1 MDKYLLE
8 LKNEFNEVID
18 MKLKKHSSQNEKL
31 NEMLRYAVVL
41 GGKRIRPI
49 IMYILADI
57 YGKEYRLIENEAVAI
72 ELIHS
77 YSLVHDD
84 MPCMDDDEYRR
95 GNLTVHKKYGQ
106 ANALLVGDA
115 LLTLAF
121 QILAESEYSNKNS
134 ILALSY
140 YSGYNGMI
148 KGQYLDIISE
158 NMEVDYNNL
167 MEIHL
172 NKTAMLLMASVEL
185 ACINLKIDLEIREK
199 LRKYIMYVGLAYQ
212 IQDDILEVRGK
223 FEKTGKKNTD
233 IRNNKKTFVTVLGL
247 ESSEL
252 IKTYFINEAKALVEG
267 NEKLIEFA
275 EFLLNRES

>member
-1 MDKYLLE
+1 MEKYLLE

-57 YGKEYRLIENEAVAI
+57 YGKEHRLIENEAVAI

-158 NMEVDYNNL
+158 NMEVDYNDL

-185 ACINLKIDLEIREK
+185 TCINLKIDLEIREK

-212 IQDDILEVRGK
+212 IQDDILEVSGK

-267 NEKLIEFA
+267 NEKLIEFS

>member
-57 YGKEYRLIENEAVAI
+57 YGKEHRLIENEAVAI

-212 IQDDILEVRGK
+212 IQDDILEVSGK

>member
-1 MDKYLLE
+1 MEKYLLE

-57 YGKEYRLIENEAVAI
+57 YGKEHRLIENEAVAI

-158 NMEVDYNNL
+158 NMEVDYNDL

-185 ACINLKIDLEIREK
+185 TCINLKIDLEIREK

-212 IQDDILEVRGK
+212 IQDDILEVSGK

-252 IKTYFINEAKALVEG
+252 IKTYFINEAKVLVEG

>member
-1 MDKYLLE
+1 MEKYLLE

-57 YGKEYRLIENEAVAI
+57 YGKEHRLIENEAVAI

-158 NMEVDYNNL
+158 NMEVDYNDL

-185 ACINLKIDLEIREK
+185 TCINLKIDLEIREK
-199 LRKYIMYVGLAYQ
+199 FRKYIMYVGLAYQ
-212 IQDDILEVRGK
+212 IQDDILEVSGK

>member
-57 YGKEYRLIENEAVAI
+57 YGKEHRLIENEAVAI

>member
-57 YGKEYRLIENEAVAI
+57 YGKEHRLIENEAVAI

-233 IRNNKKTFVTVLGL
+233 IRNNKKIFVTVLGL

>member
-1 MDKYLLE
+1 MEKYLLE

-57 YGKEYRLIENEAVAI
+57 YGKEHRLIENEAVAI

-158 NMEVDYNNL
+158 NMEVDYNDL

-185 ACINLKIDLEIREK
+185 TCINLKIDLEIREK

>member
-1 MDKYLLE
+1 MEKYLLE

-57 YGKEYRLIENEAVAI
+57 YGKEHRLIENEAVAI

>member
-57 YGKEYRLIENEAVAI
+57 YGKEHRLIENEAVAI

-252 IKTYFINEAKALVEG
+252 IKTYFINEAKELVEG

>member
-49 IMYILADI
+49 IMYILVDI
-57 YGKEYRLIENEAVAI
+57 YGKEHRLIENEAVAI

>member
-185 ACINLKIDLEIREK
+185 TCINLKIDLEIREK

>member
-1 MDKYLLE
+1 MDKYLFE

-49 IMYILADI
+49 IMYILVDI
-57 YGKEYRLIENEAVAI
+57 YGKEHRLIENEAVAI

>member
-57 YGKEYRLIENEAVAI
+57 YGKEHRLIENEAVAI

-252 IKTYFINEAKALVEG
+252 IRTYFINEAKALVEG

>member
-8 LKNEFNEVID
+8 LKNGCNEVID

-57 YGKEYRLIENEAVAI
+57 YGKEHRLIENEAVAI

-252 IKTYFINEAKALVEG
+252 IKTYFINQAKLLVEG
-267 NEKLIEFA
+267 NEKLIKFA

>member
-1 MDKYLLE
+1 MKEYLSKLQKIINQNLE
-8 LKNEFNEVID
+8 ETLEKNKNNTDFDD
-18 MKLKKHSSQNEKL
+18 MMK
-31 NEMLRYAVVL
+31 YAVLL

-57 YGKEYRLIENEAVAI
+57 YGKDHSVIENEAFAI

-84 MPCMDDDEYRR
+84 MPCMDNDEYRR
-95 GNLTVHKKYGQ
+95 GNLTLHKKYGQ

-115 LLTLAF
+115 LLTFAF
-121 QILAESEYSNKNS
+121 QILAESIYSNKNS

-140 YSGYNGMI
+140 YAGYNGMI
-148 KGQYLDIISE
+148 KGQYLDIVSE
-158 NMEVDYNNL
+158 NIEVDYNDL

-185 ACINLKIDLEIREK
+185 ACINLKIDLDTREK

-212 IQDDILEVRGK
+212 IQDDILEIKGD
-223 FEKTGKKNTD
+223 FEKIGKKNTD
-233 IRNNKKTFVTVLGL
+233 IINNKKTFVTVLGL

-252 IKTYFINEAKALVEG
+252 IKTYFINQAKLLVEG
-267 NEKLIEFA
+267 NEKLIKFA

>member
-57 YGKEYRLIENEAVAI
+57 YGKEHRLIENEAVAI

-148 KGQYLDIISE
+148 KGQYLDIIS
-158 NMEVDYNNL
+158 
-167 MEIHL
+167 EIHL